1 MKVEKT
7 KLDGVL
13 LITPDVFKDHRG
25 EYAETYN
32 EYTYRNIKNG
42 FYDHGMDIDF
52 VQDDISVSYYNVLR
66 GIHGDYKTWKL
77 VSCLSGTIH
86 LVVVNNMLD
95 TLQYYEHTQFI
106 LSDQNHQQVL
116 IPPGFGNGHYVLSDK
131 AVFHYKQS
139 TYYDPESQFTLKWN
153 DPELAIDWPIGYIPG
168 GNTPLL
174 GPILSERDAH

>member
-25 EYAETYN
+25 EYIETWN
-32 EYTYRNIKNG
+32 LDDCFHNIWPE
-42 FYDHGMDIDF
+42 DF

-77 VSCLSGTIH
+77 VSCLHGTIY
-86 LVVVNNMLD
+86 LVVVNNMLGP
-95 TLQYYEHTQFI
+95 QYHEYTQFI

-116 IPPGFGNGHYVLSDK
+116 IPPGFGNGHLVLSPK
-131 AVFHYKQS
+131 AIFHYKQS

-153 DPELAIDWPIGYIPG
+153 DPELAIDWPLNLCNG
-168 GNTPLL
+168 L
-174 GPILSERDAH
+174 PIMSERDEA